1 MSGKIVGT
9 IAFILVFLILWAII
23 SVIMSRQKF
32 KSQSSVDLF
41 CPNCGAKVLPDAK
54 FCTVCG
60 AKLNLLPKI
69 VKKRHP
75 AYIAFAITSGMSIL
89 LLLGMAG
96 FSALS
101 PTSHQASKQS
111 QITDPN
117 QLSFETLSRK
127 DQLWELVLYGYGN
140 SKTFQKL
147 HTSIMYSAP
156 RLDLSVVAVSH
167 TSYSV
172 MPYGT
177 GSGGSPEIQ
186 IVQVPTKDKKGKKT
200 IVYFGM
206 AGPGAFTPDAGSPV
220 NVSDVDNYCNAQGG
234 VKALKTIKFKYYKG
248 TPPNQN

>member
-23 SVIMSRQKF
+23 SVIMSRQKPE
-32 KSQSSVDLF
+32 SQSFADLF

-60 AKLNLLPKI
+60 AKLNLVPKI
-69 VKKRHP
+69 VKKKHP

-117 QLSFETLSRK
+117 QLSFENLSRK
-127 DQLWELVLYGYGN
+127 DQLRELVLYGFGS
-140 SKTFQKL
+140 SKAFKQF
-147 HTSIMYSAP
+147 
-156 RLDLSVVAVSH
+156 DLSMWTVNPGPGLAVH
-167 TSYSV
+167 AVTKNSYSV
-172 MPYGT
+172 MPYGVQ
-177 GSGGSPEIQ
+177 SGGSPEIQ
-186 IVQVPTKDKKGKKT
+186 IQDVPTKDNKGSKT

-206 AGPGAFTPDAGSPV
+206 AGPAGFIPDSGSPV
-220 NVSDVDNYCNAQGG
+220 NISDVNNYCNAQGG
-234 VKALKTIKFKYYKG
+234 VKALKQIKFKYYVG
-248 TPPNQN
+248 TPPSQN